1 MSSSAPVRPAAPA
14 TPIDRLLRLFG
25 DVQAGEGITV
35 LLMLSNIF
43 LTLLCYSIIKV
54 VREPLIILGG
64 GAEVRSYSSAGQAAL
79 LMLFVPFYS
88 WFASRVDRRK
98 LLIGVTLFFVLNIE
112 LFALAV
118 AAHVPLVGV
127 AFFIWVGIFNN
138 ALTAQFWSY
147 ANDIYSKPAG
157 DRLFPIIAIG
167 MTAGAPLGSLVAGRL
182 SAAHVAPQ
190 MILQV
195 SAALLLVSLGLYL
208 AVNARETQRTP
219 AAAAQEALKGASGF
233 SLVFQSHYLRLIAL
247 LIVLLNVVNTT
258 GEFLVASLVERQ
270 AEATAGLS
278 PEDKEAW
285 IGAFYGSYQF
295 WVNVLALVLQFFV
308 TSRLVKYAGLR
319 GALLA
324 LPLIALG
331 GYGIV
336 ALGVSF
342 AVVRWVKTAEN
353 ATDYSIMNTARGLLW
368 LPTSREEKYKGKQA
382 VDTFFV
388 RAGDL
393 LQAALVYAGTHWLL
407 LGIRGFASA
416 NVLLTIA
423 WLVVAFAIL
432 RENRALAAATPPV
445 PADTPPSQAGARE
458 EPQTA

>member
-1 MSSSAPVRPAAPA
+1 MSSSELDRPAAPA

-25 DVQAGEGITV
+25 DVQAGEGVTV

-54 VREPLIILGG
+54 VREPLILLGG
-64 GAEVRSYSSAGQAAL
+64 GAEVRSYSSAGQAVL

-98 LLIGVTLFFVLNIE
+98 LLIGVTLFFVVNIE

-147 ANDIYSKPAG
+147 ANDIYTKPAG

-182 SAAHVAPQ
+182 SAARFAPE

-195 SAALLLVSLGLYL
+195 SAALLLLSLGLYL
-208 AVNARETQRTP
+208 AVNTRETLRAPRTQEQGAL
-219 AAAAQEALKGASGF
+219 AAGNGFALVLKSR
-233 SLVFQSHYLRLIAL
+233 YLRLIAL

-258 GEFLVASLVERQ
+258 GEYLIAHLVELHAR
-270 AEATAGLS
+270 EAAAADSTFS
-278 PEDKEAW
+278 PEAW
-285 IGAFYGSYQF
+285 IGAFAGSYQF
-295 WVNVLALVLQFFV
+295 WVNVVALLLQFFV

-331 GYGIV
+331 GYSIV

-368 LPTSREEKYKGKQA
+368 LPTTREEKYKGKQA

-393 LQAALVYAGTHWLL
+393 LQAGLVYVGTHLL
-407 LGIRGFASA
+407 LLSVRGFAVV
-416 NVLLTIA
+416 NVLLTLA
-423 WLVVAFAIL
+423 WLAVAFAIL
-432 RENRALAAATPPV
+432 RENRALTQA
-445 PADTPPSQAGARE
+445 PS
-458 EPQTA
+458 PQTP

>member
-1 MSSSAPVRPAAPA
+1 MSSDAADRPAPA
-14 TPIDRLLRLFG
+14 SPIDRLLRLFG
-25 DVQAGEGITV
+25 DVQSGEGVTV

-54 VREPLIILGG
+54 VREPLILLGG
-64 GAEVRSYSSAGQAAL
+64 GAEVRSYSSAGQALL

-98 LLIGVTLFFVLNIE
+98 LLIGVTLFFVINIE

-195 SAALLLVSLGLYL
+195 SSALLLVSLGLYL

-219 AAAAQEALKGASGF
+219 AAAAAQGALKGASGF
-233 SLVFQSHYLRLIAL
+233 ALVFQSRYLRLIAL
-247 LIVLLNVVNTT
+247 LIVLLNIVNTT
-258 GEFLVASLVERQ
+258 GEFLIASLVQRQ
-270 AEATAGLS
+270 AEATVAASAG
-278 PEDKEAW
+278 DKEAW

-295 WVNVLALVLQFFV
+295 WVNVVALVLQFFV

-331 GYGIV
+331 GYSIV

-382 VDTFFV
+382 IDTFFV
-388 RAGDL
+388 RFGDVLATALVAGAAFL
-393 LQAALVYAGTHWLL
+393 ELGPSTLAMINAALSVVWLLVAARVARRNEELSRAPERVQPKLTVGAKVARPQLQAV
-407 LGIRGFASA
+407 
-416 NVLLTIA
+416 
-423 WLVVAFAIL
+423 
-432 RENRALAAATPPV
+432 
-445 PADTPPSQAGARE
+445 
-458 EPQTA
+458 